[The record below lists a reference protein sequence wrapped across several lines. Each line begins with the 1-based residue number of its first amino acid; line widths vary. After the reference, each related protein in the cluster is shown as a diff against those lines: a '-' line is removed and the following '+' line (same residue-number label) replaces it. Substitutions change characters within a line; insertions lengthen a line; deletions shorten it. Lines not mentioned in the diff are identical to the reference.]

1 MEEQRLGKGLAA
13 LIDSKQ
19 IDNSSSA
26 YREKFDINKISPNPY
41 QPRMN
46 IDSEELI
53 SIADSIRE
61 HGIIQPLIV
70 TKNNS
75 TDGYYIIA
83 GERRFR
89 AAQLAGLK
97 YVPIVIKDSSPQEML
112 EIALIE
118 NIQRKDLNPLEE
130 ANSFIQLQNEFG
142 LSQDEIAQKVGLNRV
157 TITNKVRLLKL
168 PEEVKEQVLNE
179 SVTEGHARALLGI
192 RDKESLI
199 AATDIVIKRGLS
211 VRQTE
216 ALVRKINYGKN
227 AKYRRGHSEQPE
239 YLFFAEQVTKKMGYF
254 TNIKRMSKGGKIQ
267 IRFVTR
273 ADLLDILKKLG
284 VEDKTISA
292 P

>member
-1 MEEQRLGKGLAA
+1 MSEARLGKGLAA
-13 LIDSKQ
+13 LIDSKE
-19 IDNSSSA
+19 IDNSSSS

-46 IDSEELI
+46 IDPEDLI

-61 HGIIQPLIV
+61 HGVIQPLIV
-70 TKNNS
+70 TKDKES
-75 TDGYYIIA
+75 DKYFIIA

-97 YVPIVIKDSSPQEML
+97 YVPIVIKESSPQEML

-130 ANSFIQLQNEFG
+130 ANSFIQLQDEFG

-157 TITNKVRLLKL
+157 TITNKIRLLKL
-168 PEEVKEQVLNE
+168 PDEVKEVVLNE
-179 SVTEGHARALLGI
+179 TISEGHARALLGI
-192 RDKESLI
+192 RDEESLV

-216 ALVRKINYGKN
+216 ALVRKINYGKT
-227 AKYRRGHSEQPE
+227 AKYKRIQTSHPE
-239 YLFFAEQVTKKMGYF
+239 LLLYGEELTKKLGYS
-254 TNIKRMSKGGKIQ
+254 TTVKKMSKGGRIQ
-267 IRFVTR
+267 IRYLTKS
-273 ADLLDILKKLG
+273 DLDDILKKFG
-284 VEDKTISA
+284 VDGQKVI
-292 P
+292 